1 MSSVIKISNQPFR
14 TDLCNPIIGDA
25 VAWILLFKRNW
36 NKSFAFDCFTDL
48 ESAKQRW
55 RDLLEVDTLTPLFI
69 QATPWHH
76 PYVPK
81 EWFNCSGGFR

>member
-1 MSSVIKISNQPFR
+1 MSSVIKISSQQFR
-14 TDLCNPIIGDA
+14 AELCSPTIPDST
-25 VAWILLFKRNW
+25 AWILLFKRNASY
-36 NKSFAFDCFTDL
+36 SFAFYAFGDL

-55 RDLLEVDTLTPLFI
+55 RDLLEDDKLTPLFI

-76 PYVPK
+76 PFVPK